1 MSKMLHNLNSNSLIS
16 DIVNSEGSD
25 SLFIESATLV
35 ALESAVNACQDHNR
49 YEDVLYSP
57 VNCDWAC
64 SGACSGNCEGGCFG
78 SCVSEL
84 AG

>member
-1 MSKMLHNLNSNSLIS
+1 MSKTLHKLNSNSLLS
-16 DIVNSEGSD
+16 DFANSECSV
-25 SLFIESATLV
+25 SQFIESATLV
-35 ALESAVNACQDHNR
+35 ALENAVNSCQEHDR